1 MRGRFRVW
9 SSEARDLF
17 KESLHIVCCKL
28 VLATRKED
36 NGASSLKFWLHQA
49 GRVPVSLGFI
59 GDRRGFAQMGEE
71 CRVSLH
77 IPVRKL
83 ECSDK
88 CLEYPSMTGGGPQNG
103 GNGSPVSLRLVI
115 LLVLTAPAATPT
127 GAASC
132 SIGRTPS
139 THEEKWPGRIS
150 HLEHAR
156 AVLDVVRVNLLPHPV
171 QPGSWDPTRAQ
182 PLPRPSS
189 TSPAPLEAG
198 ASPASCSESSRKR
211 ITLGT
216 TAPLRPPTGLLPL
229 CLPSLC

>member
-1 MRGRFRVW
+1 MLKSQSREPGLGALMRAL
-9 SSEARDLF
+9 S
-17 KESLHIVCCKL
+17 CCAA
-28 VLATRKED
+28 LA
-36 NGASSLKFWLHQA
+36 NG
-49 GRVPVSLGFI
+49 
-59 GDRRGFAQMGEE
+59 
-71 CRVSLH
+71 
-77 IPVRKL
+77 
-83 ECSDK
+83 CSGK

-115 LLVLTAPAATPT
+115 VLVLTAPAATPA

-139 THEEKWPGRIS
+139 THEEKWPGRTS

-171 QPGSWDPTRAQ
+171 KPGSGDPTRAQ

-198 ASPASCSESSRKR
+198 ASPASRSERSRKR

-216 TAPLRPPTGLLPL
+216 TAPLRPPTGRFVPSACPPLLNSVSGRIFSSKIISEYGNRQSNTPVV
-229 CLPSLC
+229 